1 MKNSV
6 KLLIIDDDPKVS
18 WILSEGMAEEFNI
31 FTARDGVE
39 GIQVASKERPELI
52 LLDIQM
58 PGMSGLEVLQ
68 KIKAA
73 DGFSDVVM
81 LSGHGETKNVVE
93 SIRLGAAE
101 FITKPFDVKEV
112 EIHLRNILRKRE
124 LEEKVE
130 ELQSQLNS
138 SSSPLDR
145 MIGDTPPMVKIKNLI
160 EEIGDS
166 ELTVLIRGESGTG
179 KEIVARLIHDVSSR
193 RDEAFTKVNCA
204 AIPRD
209 LLEAELFGYE
219 KGAFTGAHRT
229 KPGRFEVASK
239 GTIFLDEI
247 GEMPIDLQSKLL
259 QVLEQQEFV
268 RVGGV
273 NNIKVD
279 IRIVCATNRNLEEA
293 IANREMRDD
302 LYYRLNEITLNM
314 PPLRERADDI
324 PLLCELFIKKYNTQ
338 YHRSFGGLSPEV
350 MNNLLVFPWPG
361 NVRQLENLIKQVVV
375 RDDEGIIDDILRRHT
390 PVAIPTGSA
399 EATTTINPAT
409 PTGSDNHRYSLKK
422 RVGAAV
428 AKEEMSLISEVL
440 RKTNWNRR
448 KAAAVLEI
456 SYRSLLYKI
465 KEYGL
470 SASEL

>member
-1 MKNSV
+1 MEEAV

-18 WILSEGMAEEFNI
+18 WILSEGLSGSFEVLS
-31 FTARDGVE
+31 ARDGVE
-39 GIQVASKERPELI
+39 GIQVASKEKPELI
-52 LLDIQM
+52 LLDIKM

-73 DGFSDVVM
+73 EHFSDVIM
-81 LSGHGETKNVVE
+81 LSGHGDIKNVVE

-101 FITKPFDVKEV
+101 FISKPFDVKEV

-130 ELQSQLNS
+130 ELESELGRS
-138 SSSPLDR
+138 GSPLDR
-145 MIGDTPPMVKIKNLI
+145 LVGDTTAMVKIKSLI
-160 EEIGDS
+160 EEISDS

-179 KEIVARLIHDVSSR
+179 KEIVARLIHEMSAR
-193 RDEAFTKVNCA
+193 KNEAFTKVNCA

-239 GTIFLDEI
+239 GTIFMDEI
-247 GEMPIDLQSKLL
+247 GEMPLDLQSKLL

-273 NNIKVD
+273 QNIKVD
-279 IRIVCATNRNLEEA
+279 VRIVCATNRNLEEA
-293 IANREMRDD
+293 LAARAMRDD
-302 LYYRLNEITLNM
+302 LYYRLNEITITL
-314 PPLRERADDI
+314 PTLRERADDI
-324 PLLCELFIKKYNTQ
+324 PLLCEVFIKKYNAQ
-338 YHRSFGGLSPEV
+338 YKKKFAGMSPSSLEK
-350 MNNLLVFPWPG
+350 LLAYPWPG
-361 NVRQLENLIKQVVV
+361 NVRQLENLVKQAVV
-375 RDDEGIIDDILRRHT
+375 REDESIIDDILSRG
-390 PVAIPTGSA
+390 ISG
-399 EATTTINPAT
+399 T
-409 PTGSDNHRYSLKK
+409 PTTEPAIREANAVPAMAAGAGTYSLKK
-422 RVGAAV
+422 RVGETIAR
-428 AKEEMSLISEVL
+428 EEISLIGEVL

-448 KAAAVLEI
+448 KAAEVLEI